1 MRPWPALAAAAAWGG
16 TAGPA
21 CAPPGSLRPASAI
34 PAHRSGEVGFGEV
47 LVSPRTYVDEPWGQ
61 AAQAWAT
68 HSMGE
73 LVRISVVTAFD
84 AEAFAGGLTLAVLPL
99 QTDRLAAG
107 LELELGYAWAG
118 LSFPLAARTVG
129 PAWVYASPRL
139 GTWGDDLTPA
149 VPFGLDLH
157 LADAVSARAEMQLS
171 WADFE
176 PNNRRFHYGLA
187 LAYQFGESSR

>member
-1 MRPWPALAAAAAWGG
+1 MRRLAAAAPVLAWWVA
-16 TAGPA
+16 TTPA
-21 CAPPGSLRPASAI
+21 CAPPGSLRPASALPPNRTDEI
-34 PAHRSGEVGFGEV
+34 GFGEV
-47 LVSPRTYVDEPWGQ
+47 MVSPRPYVDEPWGQ

-68 HSMGE
+68 HALGE
-73 LVRISVVTAFD
+73 LVRVSLITAFD
-84 AEAFAGGLTLAVLPL
+84 SETFAGGVALAVLPL
-99 QTDRLAAG
+99 QTDRAAAG
-107 LELELGYAWAG
+107 LEVELGYAWAG
-118 LSFPLAARTVG
+118 FSLPVAARALG

-139 GTWGDDLTPA
+139 GSWGDKLSPA

-157 LADAVSARAEMQLS
+157 VADAVSARAEMQLS